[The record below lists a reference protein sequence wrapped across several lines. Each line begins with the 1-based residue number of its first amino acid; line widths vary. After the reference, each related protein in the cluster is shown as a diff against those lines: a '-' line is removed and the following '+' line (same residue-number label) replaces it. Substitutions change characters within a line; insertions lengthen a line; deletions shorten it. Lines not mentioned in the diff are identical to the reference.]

1 MNCTRGS
8 RVPGGT
14 ESVVA
19 HLDLRV
25 RDSRAHGMRNEM
37 TRSHSMLP
45 GNDGGTRRVDQA
57 MLPLHQK
64 PILHAHRGS
73 ISLKKHCTGRAHH
86 ARGGSSEGNQLQRGW
101 SSRCLRVSYASALLI
116 P

>member
-37 TRSHSMLP
+37 RRSHSMLP

-57 MLPLHQK
+57 MLPPHKK
-64 PILHAHRGS
+64 PILHAHLGS
-73 ISLKKHCTGRAHH
+73 VSLKKHSTGGPHEAVGVATHG
-86 ARGGSSEGNQLQRGW
+86 AQITDGGTHG
-101 SSRCLRVSYASALLI
+101 V
-116 P
+116 

>member
-64 PILHAHRGS
+64 PILHAHLGS
-73 ISLKKHCTGRAHH
+73 ISLKKHCTGPPPH
-86 ARGGSSEGNQLQRGW
+86 ARDRSLQGNPLPRRW
-101 SSRCLRVSYASALLI
+101 SSPCMRSSYAPTL
-116 P
+116 